1 KLGRYG
7 FDVKSYD
14 IGEARRTADYA
25 PVYPASE
32 QIPST
37 RLRELVRAALAEHAD
52 SFHDPLPAE
61 LELPLRRDALAAIH
75 FPADEEQAERARRRL
90 ALDELVALQLVVAP
104 LRHTDP
110 VATSLP
116 PPGEPTAP

>member
-1 KLGRYG
+1 MRLRGKLGRYG

-37 RLRELVRAALAEHAD
+37 RLRELVRTALAQHAR
-52 SFHDPLPAE
+52 SFPDPLPG
-61 LELPLRRDALAAIH
+61 
-75 FPADEEQAERARRRL
+75 RAR
-90 ALDELVALQLVVAP
+90 ADAP
-104 LRHTDP
+104 P
-110 VATSLP
+110 
-116 PPGEPTAP
+116 

>member
-1 KLGRYG
+1 MRLRGKLGRYG

-37 RLRELVRAALAEHAD
+37 RLRELVRTALAQHARR
-52 SFHDPLPAE
+52 FPRPA
-61 LELPLRRDALAAIH
+61 AG
-75 FPADEEQAERARRRL
+75 RAR
-90 ALDELVALQLVVAP
+90 AAAAP
-104 LRHTDP
+104 
-110 VATSLP
+110 
-116 PPGEPTAP
+116 